1 MKEEIIGTKVIQ
13 SLPAN
18 ILTDLRMIDSYMSTD
33 RNVMLNVMGKKRGLS
48 ESLGMV
54 FRQDSCR
61 KSAYSIELKH

>member
-54 FRQDSCR
+54 FR
-61 KSAYSIELKH
+61 